1 MSFNVYLIQ
10 NTDLNTDAPVDF
22 NMLDMDQMTEEKEYS
37 KSHAH
42 IFARTGQQ
50 KLLLADLMAYPC
62 YFGEFRKIPKYVV
75 VAGAAPGNHFET
87 LIQMLPRDT
96 EWNFYDPENF
106 CPSIGQL

>member
-1 MSFNVYLIQ
+1 
-10 NTDLNTDAPVDF
+10 
-22 NMLDMDQMTEEKEYS
+22 MDQMPHLGQYRSSQRHT
-37 KSHAH
+37 
-42 IFARTGQQ
+42 FTRTGQQ
-50 KLLLADLMAYPC
+50 KLLVSDLRAYIC
-62 YFGEFRKIPKYVV
+62 FVGEFRKIPKYVV